1 MHALHESTLSASA
14 FNESS
19 DLSVDKSMAESQDF
33 RSAFRNTNNETIS
46 WILSPNFG
54 GFASRNKN

>member
-14 FNESS
+14 FKESS

-46 WILSPNFG
+46 
-54 GFASRNKN
+54 